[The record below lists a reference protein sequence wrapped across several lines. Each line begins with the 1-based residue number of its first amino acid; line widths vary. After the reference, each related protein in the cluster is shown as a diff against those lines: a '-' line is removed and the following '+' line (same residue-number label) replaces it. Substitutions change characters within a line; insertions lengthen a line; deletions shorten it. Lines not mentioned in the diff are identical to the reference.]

1 MENFY
6 CFCWVKDAENDIRRD
21 PPRAKKTEKDGFENT
36 VQRGWTPKAHW
47 ECDELPRK
55 PKGAR
60 TPVWGSQV
68 APTCFSCRFNYFISF
83 AKFLKVTWHLAVVMK
98 AISSLVPFP
107 SVSYYAANTGW
118 LALLHSTKL
127 RATLAHPLFNQC
139 YPCHKLKS
147 LHKIKFQEAKIDFEH
162 ISFYRNLV
170 PCGIIEK

>member
-1 MENFY
+1 MTYAGTRQEPRTLRKMDLKTL
-6 CFCWVKDAENDIRRD
+6 CKGDG
-21 PPRAKKTEKDGFENT
+21 PPRPIEN
-36 VQRGWTPKAHW
+36 VMRCRESRRVPEHWYRGN
-47 ECDELPRK
+47 
-55 PKGAR
+55 
-60 TPVWGSQV
+60 QV

-118 LALLHSTKL
+118 LAMLHSTKL

-162 ISFYRNLV
+162 ISFFRNLV